1 MWRRRRLVDMLRLE
15 ASKDDQEG
23 KGPQQSDLVQAV
35 AKGVTL
41 PADGVGGKITGD
53 DEEAVTLEV
62 CSSENHSVD
71 AEQVNQSRN
80 RIKRFKAFIQAMKMV
95 HILSKLKLI
104 KPVIRV
110 VNAKFIEKSA
120 PRAKGLTK
128 NVKLSP
134 ASNMVY
140 MPNSCEAANM
150 VYVPTLLLLKV
161 FTE

>member
-1 MWRRRRLVDMLRLE
+1 MFTLE

-110 VNAKFIEKSA
+110 VNA